1 MTMRLHTERAQGMV
15 GDHHATFIPTHR
27 EDNDTPI
34 VMQVSMSVPVS
45 LEDVEAVFWILV
57 NGGATLEPCE
67 LGDDQYAHA
76 MVLETFLHEGSNR
89 IYLVRQDIED
99 IKPGSGDYALLLM
112 IRRRVAE
119 LYGRPDV
126 PAPRRAL
133 TGV

>member
-1 MTMRLHTERAQGMV
+1 MRLHTERAQGMV

-45 LEDVEAVFWILV
+45 LEDIEAVFWIAV
-57 NGGATLEPCE
+57 NGGMLLDERE
-67 LGDDQYAHA
+67 LGNDQYAHE

-89 IYLVRQDIED
+89 ICLAREEIED
-99 IKPGSGDYALLLM
+99 IKPGSGDYALLMM

-119 LYGRPDV
+119 LYGRPGV

-133 TGV
+133 TRA